1 MENQSDMAMQHTMM
15 EAGHPNKSVMTEQ
28 EEPMGQMMAHNDH
41 DNPQNWPLHRK
52 IYVSLV
58 AEAFGFAV

>member
-1 MENQSDMAMQHTMM
+1 MAMEHAMKEAAPPGQSTMS
-15 EAGHPNKSVMTEQ
+15 AQ
-28 EEPMGQMMAHNDH
+28 DEPMAQMMAHNDH

-52 IYVSLV
+52 VYVSLV